1 MTLKGKTNHY
11 NVKFLSGY
19 GLSVSLKDSKIILKN
34 GTYPYSDSQEQEEWF
49 ITQLPYEKI
58 VISGKGYISTDALAL
73 LNENN
78 RNVILV
84 NSQGKPVS
92 QMSGLMDSMT
102 ASRYRMGQY
111 DTFRDP
117 EKCKYLTKQFLK
129 AKLESQ
135 IKFLESL
142 QKDDSKQTIQI
153 LKNYLNQ
160 VDNSLEPYKIESRAG
175 HVYFR
180 YYATLFDPRHKFES
194 RNNSSIRI
202 THRRAS
208 DPINAL
214 LNYGYAVLAGEIYK
228 FINGIGLDAYFGFN
242 HRSHTGFQPLVYDNI
257 EPFRWLVEKA
267 VYHVANTDD
276 WRHKLLLK
284 DYAWTKDGQV
294 VLSDRIKKNFL
305 ERLERE
311 FQREREYDFKHGKKT
326 FDGLKSCQEITIAKI
341 AVQNLAEFCDSSNK
355 HFEIYFH

>member
-1 MTLKGKTNHY
+1 MTLQGHKNHY

-19 GLSVSLKDSKIILKN
+19 GLSVSLKDSKIVLKN
-34 GTYPYSDSQEQEEWF
+34 GTYPYSYIRDQEEWF

-102 ASRYRMGQY
+102 ATRYRMDQY

-117 EKCKYLTKQFLK
+117 ERCKYLTKQFLK

-135 IKFLESL
+135 IRFLESL

-153 LKNYLNQ
+153 LKNHLNQ

-175 HVYFR
+175 QVYFQ
-180 YYATLFDPRHKFES
+180 YYATLFDPRHNFES
-194 RNNSSIRI
+194 RNNSSLRI
-202 THRRAS
+202 TKRNAS

-242 HRSHTGFQPLVYDNI
+242 HHFHTGFQPLVYDLI

-267 VYHVANTDD
+267 VYHIANTDD
-276 WRHKLLLK
+276 WRHKILFK
-284 DYAWTKDGQV
+284 DYAWTKNGQV
-294 VLSDRIKKNFL
+294 VLSDRIKKNFF

-311 FQREREYDFKHGKKT
+311 FQKEREYDFRHGKKT
-326 FDGLKSCQEITIAKI
+326 SNGLKSCQEITISKI
-341 AVQNLAEFCDSSNK
+341 ITQNLADYCIDKRDNLVF
-355 HFEIYFH
+355 

>member
-1 MTLKGKTNHY
+1 MTLKGKKNHY
-11 NVKFLSGY
+11 NVKLLSGY
-19 GLSVSLKDSKIILKN
+19 GLSISLKDNKIVLKN
-34 GTYPYSDSQEQEEWF
+34 GTYPYSNVPDQEEWF
-49 ITQLPYEKI
+49 ITQMPYEKI

-135 IKFLESL
+135 IKFLEWL
-142 QKDDSKQTIQI
+142 DRDDSKET
-153 LKNYLNQ
+153 
-160 VDNSLEPYKIESRAG
+160 VNSLCKYLDEIELSTEFSKIEAKAG
-175 HVYFR
+175 QVYFR

-242 HRSHTGFQPLVYDNI
+242 HRSHTGFQPLVYDFI

-276 WRHKLLLK
+276 WRHKLLFK
-284 DYAWTKDGQV
+284 DYVWTKDGRV
-294 VLSDRIKKNFL
+294 VLSDRIKENFL

-311 FQREREYDFKHGKKT
+311 LQKEREYGFNHGRKT
-326 FDGLKSCQEITIAKI
+326 SDCLKSC
-341 AVQNLAEFCDSSNK
+341 
-355 HFEIYFH
+355 

>member
-1 MTLKGKTNHY
+1 LTLKGKQNHY

-19 GLSVSLKDSKIILKN
+19 GLSVSLKDNKIVLKN

-49 ITQLPYEKI
+49 ITKLPYEKI
-58 VISGKGYISTDALAL
+58 VISGKGYLSTKALAL

-78 RNVILV
+78 RNVIIT
-84 NSQGKPVS
+84 NSQGKPLSLVC
-92 QMSGLMDSMT
+92 GLMDSMT
-102 ASRYRMGQY
+102 ATRYRMGQY

-117 EKCKYLTKQFLK
+117 EKCKYLTRWILRQKI
-129 AKLESQ
+129 ESQ
-135 IKFLESL
+135 IRFLESL
-142 QKDDSKQTIQI
+142 SKDDSKPII
-153 LKNYLNQ
+153 DRLRSCLNQ
-160 VDNSLEPYKIESRAG
+160 VESSLEPYKIESSAG
-175 HVYFR
+175 QVYFK
-180 YYATLFDPRHKFES
+180 YYATLFDPSHKFES
-194 RNNSSIRI
+194 RNNSSLRI
-202 THRRAS
+202 TKRNAS

-214 LNYGYAVLAGEIYK
+214 LNYGFAVLAGEIYK

-242 HRSHTGFQPLVYDNI
+242 HHSHTGFQPLVYDII

-276 WRHKLLLK
+276 WRHKLLFK

-311 FQREREYDFKHGKKT
+311 FQKERECDFKHGRMKEN
-326 FDGLKSCQEITIAKI
+326 GMSMCQEITIAKI
-341 AVQNLAEFCDSSNK
+341 AVQNLAQYCIQEK
-355 HFEIYFH
+355 YYHI

>member
-1 MTLKGKTNHY
+1 MTLKHHKNHY

-129 AKLESQ
+129 AKLESE
-135 IKFLESL
+135 IRFLESL
-142 QKDDSKQTIQI
+142 DRDDSKET
-153 LKNYLNQ
+153 
-160 VDNSLEPYKIESRAG
+160 VNSLCKYLDEIELSTEFSKIEAKAG
-175 HVYFR
+175 QVYFR

-194 RNNSSIRI
+194 RNNSSLRI
-202 THRRAS
+202 TKRNAS

-228 FINGIGLDAYFGFN
+228 FINGVGLDAYFGFN
-242 HRSHTGFQPLVYDNI
+242 HTSHTGFQPLVYDII
-257 EPFRWLVEKA
+257 EPFRWLVERV
-267 VYHVANTDD
+267 VYYIANTDD
-276 WRHKLLLK
+276 WRHKLQFK
-284 DYAWTKDGQV
+284 DYACTKNGQV

-311 FQREREYDFKHGKKT
+311 FHKEREYDFRHGRKMNT
-326 FDGLKSCQEITIAKI
+326 GRSMCQEITITKVRVQDLMAFCTDKI
-341 AVQNLAEFCDSSNK
+341 KNM
-355 HFEIYFH
+355 

>member
-1 MTLKGKTNHY
+1 MTLKDHKNHY

-19 GLSVSLKDSKIILKN
+19 GLSVSLKDNKILLKN
-34 GTYPYSDSQEQEEWF
+34 GTYPYSDVQEQEEWF

-58 VISGKGYISTDALAL
+58 VISGKGYISTEALGL

-102 ASRYRMGQY
+102 ATRYRMGQY

-135 IKFLESL
+135 IRFLESL
-142 QKDDSKQTIQI
+142 GRDDSKETVNS
-153 LKNYLNQ
+153 LRKYLNQ
-160 VDNSLEPYKIESRAG
+160 IEYSSEFSKIEAKAG
-175 HVYFR
+175 QVYFR
-180 YYATLFDPRHKFES
+180 YYTTLFDPRHKFES
-194 RNNSSIRI
+194 RNNSSLRI
-202 THRRAS
+202 TKRNAS

-228 FINGIGLDAYFGFN
+228 FVNGVGLDAYFGFN
-242 HRSHTGFQPLVYDNI
+242 HRSHTGFQPLVYDII

-267 VYHVANTDD
+267 VFHIANTDD
-276 WRHKLLLK
+276 WRHKLRFR
-284 DYAWTKDGQV
+284 DYACTKNGQV

-311 FQREREYDFKHGKKT
+311 FQKEREYDFRHGKKRL
-326 FDGLKSCQEITIAKI
+326 DGLKSCQEITIAKNT
-341 AVQNLAEFCDSSNK
+341 VLGKN
-355 HFEIYFH
+355 HFSIYALH